1 MLALPLLPAVP
12 AAQVWKAEHEG
23 VQQELVDEGDQAAVS
38 WLLCTAGR
46 LAGAL
51 RGSPQV
57 ALLTTFT

>member
-38 WLLCTAGR
+38 WG
-46 LAGAL
+46 GAWL
-51 RGSPQV
+51 VG
-57 ALLTTFT
+57 